1 MKKTALITGASA
13 GFGAEFA
20 KIFAKNG
27 HNLVLAARR
36 LERMNVLAEEL
47 REKYKVEIRVLGKDL
62 SKMDEVQVIFD
73 TLQREKI
80 RIDYLVNNAGLGDFG
95 NFHESEWIKQEQILN
110 VNIKAL
116 TKLTYLFVKP
126 MVENGYGK
134 ILNVASTA
142 AFQPGPLMAIYYA
155 SKAYVLSFSEA
166 LNNELSGT
174 GVSVTILCPGAS
186 ESEFLEVANLGE
198 SKLFKWKRVPT
209 SAEVAEFGYKEMMK
223 DNMTVIPGLMNKAGA
238 IAGRFVPRKLALKIV
253 RRIQEKK

>member
-62 SKMDEVQVIFD
+62 SKMDEVQVIYD